1 MKTISLIPT
10 LLALTIQVMV
20 QGQTKGNQI
29 TNVKADKINLHIVHQ
44 CKKTSTHKQLPI
56 LGEVKKQE
64 KVIEAS
70 TSQLGYN
77 ELKAKADEFILQA
90 KNVTEHVS
98 KLNNENKIMQLEIAT
113 ELQHQA
119 LVYQQKAFEI
129 SFQNSLAEF
138 NFNKLEFYALL
149 KSANNLTTIIEQC
162 KIKHNEAEHELT
174 MAKEM
179 MQEAYAMPNLVAM
192 VGTMS
197 NAEEKEYI
205 ALKKQNQAIE
215 QLKTVVVNSLTVK
228 ENLVCLK

>member
-20 QGQTKGNQI
+20 QGQTQGNQI
-29 TNVKADKINLHIVHQ
+29 TNVKADKINLHILQ
-44 CKKTSTHKQLPI
+44 QYKKISTHKQLPI

-64 KVIEAS
+64 KVIEAT

-77 ELKAKADEFILQA
+77 ELKAKAEEFVLQA

-98 KLNNENKIMQLEIAT
+98 KLNNENKIMQLEIAS

-119 LVYQQKAFEI
+119 LVYQQKVFEI

-149 KSANNLTTIIEQC
+149 KSANNLTTIIEQS